1 MTGIVVFT
9 GTSLSWEEAGSLLDA
24 DYRPP
29 VKRND
34 INILVDKG
42 GPDIIGII
50 DGIFFDRA
58 AVAHREIIRAI
69 KAGITV
75 VGGCSMGALRASE
88 LDTYGMIGVGRIY
101 EWYRDGVVESDDEVA
116 VTFHPETLEPLSV
129 PLVNIRVTLER
140 AVEQGA
146 IEPDLSETLLE
157 TARSMY
163 YPDRTFAAIV
173 KSSVENGHVPKSEKD
188 TMIDYLIHNEVDVKR
203 EDALLVIEKIKELAG
218 SL

>member
-1 MTGIVVFT
+1 MTDIVVFT
-9 GTSLSWEEAGSLLDA
+9 GNSLSWEEAGSLLDA

-69 KAGITV
+69 KAGVTV

-88 LDTYGMIGVGRIY
+88 LDTHGMIGVGRIY

-129 PLVNIRVTLER
+129 PLVNIRTTLEH
-140 AVEQGA
+140 AADNGIIDQHQS
-146 IEPDLSETLLE
+146 DMLLK
-157 TARSMY
+157 AAKSMY
-163 YPDRTFAAIV
+163 YPDRTYAAIV
-173 KSSVENGHVPKSEKD
+173 KNIVVQGLITENEQD
-188 TMIDYLIHNEVDVKR
+188 TIIDYLIHNEVDVKR

-218 SL
+218 L

>member
-1 MTGIVVFT
+1 MTEIVVFT

-34 INILVDKG
+34 INILMDKG

-69 KAGITV
+69 KAGVTV

-88 LDTYGMIGVGRIY
+88 LDTHGMIGVGRIY

-129 PLVNIRVTLER
+129 PLVNMRTTLEH
-140 AVEQGA
+140 AVVNGVLDPA
-146 IEPDLSETLLE
+146 LGDALLGI
-157 TARSMY
+157 ARSMY
-163 YPDRTFAAIV
+163 YPDRTYAAMV
-173 KSSVENGHVPKSEKD
+173 KNSVGRGLIPGDEQD
-188 TMIDYLIHNEVDVKR
+188 TIIDYLVHNEVDVKR

-218 SL
+218 L

>member
-1 MTGIVVFT
+1 MTDIVVFT
-9 GTSLSWEEAGSLLDA
+9 GNSLSWEDAGSLLDA

-69 KAGITV
+69 KAGVAV

-88 LDTYGMIGVGRIY
+88 LDTHGMIGVGRIY

-116 VTFHPETLEPLSV
+116 VTFHPGTFEPLSV
-129 PLVNIRVTLER
+129 PLVNMRTTLEY
-140 AVEQGA
+140 AVENGVLDPVLGDA
-146 IEPDLSETLLE
+146 LLGI
-157 TARSMY
+157 ARSMY
-163 YPDRTFAAIV
+163 YPDRTYAAMV
-173 KSSVENGHVPKSEKD
+173 RKSVGQGLIPENEQDSV
-188 TMIDYLIHNEVDVKR
+188 IDYLVHNEVDVKR

-218 SL
+218 L

>member
-1 MTGIVVFT
+1 MTDIVVFT
-9 GTSLSWEEAGSLLDA
+9 GNSLSWEDAGSLLDA

-69 KAGITV
+69 KAGVTV

-88 LDTYGMIGVGRIY
+88 LDTHGMIGVGRIY
-101 EWYRDGVVESDDEVA
+101 EWYRDGIVESDDEVA

-129 PLVNIRVTLER
+129 PLVNMRTTLEN
-140 AVEQGA
+140 AVEEGIIDQHHS
-146 IEPDLSETLLE
+146 DMLLE
-157 TARSMY
+157 AGRSMY
-163 YPDRTFAAIV
+163 YPDRTYASMV
-173 KSSVENGHVPKSEKD
+173 KKSVGKGLIPENEPD
-188 TMIDYLIHNEVDVKR
+188 IIIDYLIHNEVDVKR

-218 SL
+218 L

>member
-1 MTGIVVFT
+1 MTEIVVFT

-69 KAGITV
+69 RAGVTV

-129 PLVNIRVTLER
+129 PLVNIRTTLEH
-140 AVEQGA
+140 AVADGILDPA
-146 IEPDLSETLLE
+146 LGNALLGI
-157 TARSMY
+157 ARSMY
-163 YPDRTFAAIV
+163 YPDRTYAGIV
-173 KSSVENGHVPKSEKD
+173 KNSVVQGLIPENEHDSI
-188 TMIDYLIHNEVDVKR
+188 IDYLIHNEVDVKH

-218 SL
+218 F

>member
-1 MTGIVVFT
+1 MTEIVVFT
-9 GTSLSWEEAGSLLDA
+9 GNSLSWEDAGSLLDA

-34 INILVDKG
+34 INILLDKG

-88 LDTYGMIGVGRIY
+88 LDTHGMIGVGRIY

-129 PLVNIRVTLER
+129 PLVNIRTTLER
-140 AVEQGA
+140 AVVNGVLDPVLGDA
-146 IEPDLSETLLE
+146 LLGI
-157 TARSMY
+157 ARSMY
-163 YPDRTFAAIV
+163 YPDRTYAAMV
-173 KSSVENGHVPKSEKD
+173 KKSVGHGLIPENEQD
-188 TMIDYLIHNEVDVKR
+188 TVIDYLVHNEVDVKR

-218 SL
+218 L